1 MELTPEAKINALTYD
16 LKQVLSL
23 ELNLLQMKKKLIHE
37 LNLLEFKT
45 NYSRNEN

>member
-1 MELTPEAKINALTYD
+1 MELPRETKIEALTYD
-16 LKQVLSL
+16 LKQILSL

-45 NYSRNEN
+45 NPINISD